1 MSRRLGGSGSR
12 PSVGTVLAQFN
23 LGVAYD
29 GGGGIQ
35 EDDVEAARW
44 FRLALA
50 DQGYA
55 DAQNS
60 LGALHW
66 EGLGVRRDLV
76 EAARWLHLAA
86 DQGHA
91 LGQDN
96 LDKVEA
102 RMTTEQIAE
111 AQRLASEWQPTQ
123 PSR

>member
-12 PSVGTVLAQFN
+12 PTRGTPPPRTVLGTRQSM
-23 LGVAYD
+23 V
-29 GGGGIQ
+29 
-35 EDDVEAARW
+35 V
-44 FRLALA
+44 RLAA